1 MKIIILGAGQ
11 VGTAV
16 ARNLADED
24 NDVTIVDT
32 NADVLREMQS
42 RLDLRTVHG
51 EASHPEILRRA
62 GADDADLLI
71 ACTSADEVN
80 MMACQIAYT
89 VFRTPTK
96 IARVRHNAY
105 RNVEALFH
113 ADHIPVDYLISPE
126 QLVTLHVERLIEL
139 PGALQA
145 IDFAEGKL
153 RLIGVRAERGG
164 RLVGHRLRALRDHLP
179 DVDSRVLAIYR
190 GDHAIIP
197 TGDTTIEPDDEVFFL
212 AARAH
217 ASSVMEEM
225 RARMQPNRHVM
236 IAGGGNIGFQ
246 LANRL
251 QHAYRVKVIER
262 DPKRAEFLASEL
274 DCMVLQGDAADVELI
289 VEENIQDMD
298 VFCALTNDDEANI
311 LSAILAKDRGAGK
324 VMSLV
329 NRVAYSE
336 LIPTSMI
343 DVAVSP
349 HQITIGHLLTHVR
362 RGNVEAVHS
371 LRRGVAEVIEA
382 IATGDKKTS
391 RLVGRR
397 VDEVDLP
404 LHSTIG
410 AIVRG
415 DSVLMAHHDIV
426 IEAGDH
432 LIFFVS
438 DKKRIPDIERL
449 CQVKATFI

>member
-16 ARNLADED
+16 ARNLADES

-42 RLDLRTVHG
+42 RLDLRTVVG
-51 EASHPEILRRA
+51 AASHPEILRRA

-71 ACTSADEVN
+71 ACTSSDEVN

-89 VFRTPTK
+89 VFQTPTK
-96 IARVRHNAY
+96 IARVRDTAY
-105 RNVEALFH
+105 RDVKALFH
-113 ADHIPVDYLISPE
+113 HDHIPVDYLISPE
-126 QLVTLHVERLIEL
+126 QLVTLHVERLINL
-139 PGALQA
+139 PGALQV
-145 IDFAEGKL
+145 IDFADG
-153 RLIGVRAERGG
+153 RMQLIGVRAESGG
-164 RLVGHRLRALRDHLP
+164 RLVGHKLHELRDHLP

-197 TGDTTIEPDDEVFFL
+197 TGDTAVEADDEVFFL
-212 AARAH
+212 AARNH
-217 ASSVMEEM
+217 AATLMEEM
-225 RARMQPNRHVM
+225 RERVQPNHHIM

-246 LANRL
+246 LAKRL
-251 QHAYRVKVIER
+251 QHRYRVKVIER
-262 DPKRAEFLASEL
+262 NPARAEFIAGEL
-274 DCMVLQGDAADVELI
+274 DCMVLQGDAADVDLI
-289 VEENIQDMD
+289 IEENIQDMD

-324 VMSLV
+324 VLSLV

-343 DVAVSP
+343 DVAISP
-349 HQITIGHLLTHVR
+349 HQITIGNLLTHVR

-382 IATGDKKTS
+382 IATGDQKTS
-391 RLVGRR
+391 RLVGRQIG
-397 VDEVDLP
+397 EVDLP
-404 LHSTIG
+404 LNSTIG
-410 AIVRG
+410 ALVRG
-415 DSVLMAHHDIV
+415 EGVLMAHKEIV

-438 DKKRIPDIERL
+438 DKSRIPEIERL

>member
-1 MKIIILGAGQ
+1 MIIK
-11 VGTAV
+11 
-16 ARNLADED
+16 
-24 NDVTIVDT
+24 
-32 NADVLREMQS
+32 S
-42 RLDLRTVHG
+42 RLDLRAVVG
-51 EASHPEILRRA
+51 PASHPDILRRA

-89 VFRTPTK
+89 VFQTPTK
-96 IARVRHNAY
+96 IARVRSPAY

-113 ADHIPVDYLISPE
+113 SEHIPVDYLISPE
-126 QLVTLHVERLIEL
+126 QLVTLHIERLIEL

-145 IDFAEGKL
+145 IDFAEGRL
-153 RLIGVRAERGG
+153 RLIGVRAESGG
-164 RLVGHRLRALRDHLP
+164 RVVGHKLRTLREHLP
-179 DVDSRVLAIYR
+179 DVDSRVVAIYR

-197 TGDTTIEPDDEVFFL
+197 TGDTVVEAGDEVFFL
-212 AARAH
+212 AARRH
-217 ASSVMEEM
+217 AAAVMEEM
-225 RARMQPNRHVM
+225 RAAAQPNRHVM
-236 IAGGGNIGFQ
+236 VAGGGNIGYQ
-246 LANRL
+246 LALRL
-251 QHAYRVKVIER
+251 QHHYRVKLIER
-262 DPKRAEFLASEL
+262 NPERAEFLAGEL
-274 DCMVLQGDAADVELI
+274 DCMVLQGDAADVDLI

-349 HQITIGHLLTHVR
+349 HQITIGQLLTHVR

-382 IATGDKKTS
+382 IATGDRKTS
-391 RLVGRR
+391 RLVGRQIG
-397 VDEVDLP
+397 EVDLP
-404 LHSTIG
+404 LNSTIG
-410 AIVRG
+410 ALVRG
-415 DSVLMAHHDIV
+415 EAVLMAHHDSV

-432 LIFFVS
+432 IIFFVT
-438 DKKRIPDIERL
+438 DKRRIPEIERL